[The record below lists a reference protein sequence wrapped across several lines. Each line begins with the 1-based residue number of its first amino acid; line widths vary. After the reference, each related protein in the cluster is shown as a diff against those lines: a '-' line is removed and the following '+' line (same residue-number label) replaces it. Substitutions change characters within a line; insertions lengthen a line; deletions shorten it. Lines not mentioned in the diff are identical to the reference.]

1 MSTTITLTINGQ
13 QTTVG
18 APPMKRLL
26 DVLREDLQLTGAK
39 EGCGEGECGS
49 CSILMNGELVNSC
62 LIPILQA
69 EGAQITTIEGLAP
82 ASEIDDTTHGLRAE
96 GASYPSLGA
105 STEEDSGLKARA
117 TKLPPHL
124 HPIQQCF
131 LEHGGAQCGICTP
144 GMILATHHL
153 LAKHPHPTLEQI
165 QEGLA
170 GNLCR
175 CTGYM
180 RIFEAVQQAAAESA
194 TTKLVTP
201 PHRLVTSP

>member
-1 MSTTITLTINGQ
+1 MSEIQFIINGHHQ
-13 QTTVG
+13 SVS

-26 DVLREDLQLTGAK
+26 DVLREDLHLTGAK

-49 CSILMNGELVNSC
+49 CSVLMNGDLVNSC
-62 LIPILQA
+62 LIPVLQA
-69 EGAQITTIEGLAP
+69 EGAQITTIEGVAN
-82 ASEIDDTTHGLRAE
+82 
-96 GASYPSLGA
+96 
-105 STEEDSGLKARA
+105 EEK
-117 TKLPPHL
+117 L

-131 LEHGGAQCGICTP
+131 LEKGGAQCGICTP

-153 LAKHPHPTLEQI
+153 LSKYPHPTLEQI

-180 RIFEAVQQAAAESA
+180 RIFDAVQQAAASEAIS
-194 TTKLVTP
+194 K
-201 PHRLVTSP
+201 